1 MNAILNKSQ
10 TVVEYVTVRKAA
22 ELTGYSERAIRH
34 KISNGLWPE
43 NIVWKWAPDGVQLI
57 IMEGYYTWANQI
69 GKVSMRGRHPSA
81 STSFTLGTN
90 TSSL

>member
-1 MNAILNKSQ
+1 M
-10 TVVEYVTVRKAA
+10 TVSTYQADAVTIKKAA
-22 ELTGYSERAIRH
+22 ELTGYTERAIRH

-43 NIVWKWAPDGVQLI
+43 NEVWKWGPDGVQLI
-57 IMEGYYTWANQI
+57 IMEGYNKWAKQL
-69 GKVSMRGRHPSA
+69 GRASMRGRHRSA